1 MLTYIVTPCLIPWF
15 IVYDIDNF
23 SVISFIL
30 YDVCTQNKCLKRDV
44 SNREYYIKDSMFQY
58 TDKYSVYL
66 TCFTSKYTNSL
77 TIDEISE
84 M

>member
-1 MLTYIVTPCLIPWF
+1 MYALKTNIG
-15 IVYDIDNF
+15 
-23 SVISFIL
+23 
-30 YDVCTQNKCLKRDV
+30 CLKRDV